1 MVKLGPMKT
10 PPHVTAHRG
19 PFMGALSAARDAA
32 GYKGPTFAQRVNAAV
47 DADPSLGSG
56 RWTRMI
62 VHNQERLRRE
72 VTETTVR
79 RYAAGIGDVEPI
91 LVFVPKG
98 ATRVTVDIL
107 DQPEAP

>member
-1 MVKLGPMKT
+1 MGKT
-10 PPHVTAHRG
+10 NTVTVTAHRG
-19 PFMGALSAARDAA
+19 PFMRALAFFRDAA
-32 GYKGPTFAQRVNAAV
+32 GIKGPTFAQRVNDAA
-47 DADPSLGSG
+47 DADPTLGAG
-56 RWTRMI
+56 RWTRQI
-62 VHNQERLRRE
+62 VHNQEHDCAPA
-72 VTETTVR
+72 TETTVR